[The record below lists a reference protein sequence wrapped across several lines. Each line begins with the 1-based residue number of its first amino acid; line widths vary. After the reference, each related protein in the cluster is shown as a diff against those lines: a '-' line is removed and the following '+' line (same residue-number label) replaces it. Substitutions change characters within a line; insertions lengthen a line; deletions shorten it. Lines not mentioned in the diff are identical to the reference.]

1 MKSILLIGDGKWG
14 NTVLAFI
21 IKNKLFDLIYVKS
34 RKKIFLFK
42 KKIKTEIKNLPNINT
57 ISVVHICTP
66 LSTHY
71 RFVKKFLGHDNL
83 IIEKPFLKNLRQF
96 SKIKK
101 KIDILGTPRVIV
113 NYIDLYNPII
123 NLIKKKL
130 KNKFSKIVFEYS
142 NPKSFFKKKY
152 LCIEDWLEHPLS
164 LILLLF
170 KKFTK
175 FKIITNDFVY
185 KKKNFLEKIKIQYLF
200 KKKTA
205 IIEINLKNSKKRGV
219 YLFKENKLIFFAN
232 LKSYKTK
239 NKNDSLFYL
248 YNSLL
253 SKNKLFYQSLDFYK
267 KILAQRISI
276 LDSL

>member
-142 NPKSFFKKKY
+142 NPKSFFEKKY